1 VSHARAVDRPRL
13 ASGDWGAEA
22 KAAPRRWATVL
33 LIGVACGVVVTGV
46 LSRLVMFLL
55 AELNP
60 EAAGVRS
67 DDGFIMGQ
75 ITLSGSTQLA
85 LAGAQLG
92 AVGAFLY
99 MALRGLM
106 IGPPWFR
113 LLSISVGPGVVVGA
127 MLVHTTGIDFHL
139 LHPLWLT
146 IGSFVLLPVVFCA
159 AMHLMAER
167 ALRQGGVRSMPLQVL
182 GVTLSIVA
190 LPLTLVLGIGWL
202 VARALR
208 SDDTLST
215 TVAAWFV
222 RAVLALVFVV
232 SVIDLVSDARTLS
245 TWSTSSN
252 TARTGGVR

>member
-1 VSHARAVDRPRL
+1 VSHAQAADGPRL
-13 ASGDWGAEA
+13 APGEWIAEA
-22 KAAPRRWATVL
+22 KAATRRWATVL

-46 LSRLVMFLL
+46 LSRLVMLLL

-60 EAAGVRS
+60 AAAGVRS

-85 LAGAQLG
+85 LSGAQLG
-92 AVGAFLY
+92 AIGAFLY

-127 MLVHTTGIDFHL
+127 ILVHTTGIDFHL
-139 LHPLWLT
+139 LRPLWLT

-167 ALRQGGVRSMPLQVL
+167 ALKHGGLQSMPLQVL
-182 GVTLSIVA
+182 GAALSIVA
-190 LPLTLVLGIGWL
+190 LPLTLVLIIGWL
-202 VARALR
+202 IARALDG
-208 SDDTLST
+208 DDTLSKT
-215 TVAAWFV
+215 AGAWFV
-222 RAVLALVFVV
+222 RAVLAFVFVMAV
-232 SVIDLVSDARTLS
+232 FDLFSDARTLS
-245 TWSTSSN
+245 T
-252 TARTGGVR
+252 

>member
-1 VSHARAVDRPRL
+1 MSNEQPADEPQL
-13 ASGDWGAEA
+13 ALGGWVADVKGAI
-22 KAAPRRWATVL
+22 RRWATVL
-33 LIGVACGVVVTGV
+33 LVGVACGVVVTGV

-60 EAAGVRS
+60 AAVGIRS

-92 AVGAFLY
+92 TVGAFLY

-139 LHPLWLT
+139 LRPLWLT
-146 IGSFVLLPVVFCA
+146 IGSFVLIPVVFCA
-159 AMHLMAER
+159 AMHLVAEMA
-167 ALRQGGVRSMPLQVL
+167 LSHGGVRSMPLQVL
-182 GVTLSIVA
+182 GVALTIVA
-190 LPLTLVLGIGWL
+190 LPLTLVLGISWL
-202 VARALR
+202 IARALR
-208 SDDTLST
+208 GDDTLST
-215 TVAAWFV
+215 TAAAWFV
-222 RAVLALVFVV
+222 RAVLAFVFVAAV
-232 SVIDLVSDARTLS
+232 TDLVSDVRTLS
-245 TWSTSSN
+245 T
-252 TARTGGVR
+252 

>member
-1 VSHARAVDRPRL
+1 MSYAQAADRPQI
-13 ASGDWGAEA
+13 APGDWVGDA
-22 KAAPRRWATVL
+22 KSAIRRWATAL

-75 ITLSGSTQLA
+75 FTLSGSTQLA

-92 AVGAFLY
+92 SIGAFLY
-99 MALRGLM
+99 MALRGLK

-127 MLVHTTGIDFHL
+127 MLVHTSGIDFHL
-139 LHPLWLT
+139 LKPLWLT
-146 IGSFVLLPVVFCA
+146 IGSFVLVPVVFCA
-159 AMHLMAER
+159 ALHLVAVR
-167 ALRQGGVRSMPLQVL
+167 ALSHGGVRSMPLMVL
-182 GVTLSIVA
+182 GVALTIVA

-202 VARALR
+202 IARALR
-208 SDDTLST
+208 GDDMLST
-215 TVAAWFV
+215 TAAAWFV
-222 RAVLALVFVV
+222 RAVLALVFVMA
-232 SVIDLVSDARTLS
+232 VIDLVSDARTLS
-245 TWSTSSN
+245 
-252 TARTGGVR
+252 A

>member
-1 VSHARAVDRPRL
+1 MSHTQAADRPQL
-13 ASGDWGAEA
+13 APGNWVADA
-22 KAAPRRWATVL
+22 KAATRRWATVL

-60 EAAGVRS
+60 EAAGIRS

-92 AVGAFLY
+92 TIGAFLY

-146 IGSFVLLPVVFCA
+146 IGSFVLIPVVFCA
-159 AMHLMAER
+159 AMHLLAER
-167 ALRQGGVRSMPLQVL
+167 ALSHGGVRSPLQVL
-182 GVTLSIVA
+182 GAALAIVA
-190 LPLTLVLGIGWL
+190 LPLTLVLGISWL
-202 VARALR
+202 IARALR
-208 SDDTLST
+208 GDDTLST
-215 TVAAWFV
+215 TAAAWFV
-222 RAVLALVFVV
+222 RAVLTFVFVMA
-232 SVIDLVSDARTLS
+232 VIDLVSDAKTLS
-245 TWSTSSN
+245 T
-252 TARTGGVR
+252 

>member
-1 VSHARAVDRPRL
+1 VSHAQATDQPRL
-13 ASGDWGAEA
+13 ALGDWVADA
-22 KAAPRRWATVL
+22 KAATRRWATVL

-60 EAAGVRS
+60 EAAGTRS

-85 LAGAQLG
+85 LSGAQLG
-92 AVGAFLY
+92 TLGAFLY

-146 IGSFVLLPVVFCA
+146 IGAFVLIPVVFCA
-159 AMHLMAER
+159 AMHLVAER
-167 ALRQGGVRSMPLQVL
+167 ALSHGGVRSMPLQAL
-182 GVTLSIVA
+182 GVALTIVA
-190 LPLTLVLGIGWL
+190 LPLTLVLGISWL
-202 VARALR
+202 VARALHG
-208 SDDTLST
+208 DDTLST
-215 TVAAWFV
+215 TAAAWFV
-222 RAVLALVFVV
+222 RAVLALVFVMA
-232 SVIDLVSDARTLS
+232 VIDLVSDARTLS
-245 TWSTSSN
+245 T
-252 TARTGGVR
+252 

>member
-1 VSHARAVDRPRL
+1 MSHAQAADRPRL
-13 ASGDWGAEA
+13 APGDWVAEA
-22 KAAPRRWATVL
+22 RAATRRWASVL
-33 LIGVACGVVVTGV
+33 LIAVACGVVVTGV
-46 LSRLVMFLL
+46 LSRLVMLLL

-92 AVGAFLY
+92 AIGGFLY

-127 MLVHTTGIDFHL
+127 MLVHTTGIDFHV

-159 AMHLMAER
+159 ALHLIAER
-167 ALRQGGVRSMPLQVL
+167 ALSRGGVQSMPLQVL
-182 GVTLSIVA
+182 GVILSIVA

-202 VARALR
+202 IARALR
-208 SDDTLST
+208 GDDTLPT
-215 TVAAWFV
+215 IAAAWFV
-222 RAVLALVFVV
+222 RAMLAFVFVLAVV
-232 SVIDLVSDARTLS
+232 DLFSDARTLS
-245 TWSTSSN
+245 S
-252 TARTGGVR
+252 

>member
-1 VSHARAVDRPRL
+1 MSHAQAADGPRL
-13 ASGDWGAEA
+13 APGDWVAEA
-22 KAAPRRWATVL
+22 KAAIRRWATVL
-33 LIGVACGVVVTGV
+33 LVGVACGVVVTGV
-46 LSRLVMFLL
+46 LSRLVMLLL

-75 ITLSGSTQLA
+75 VTLSGSTQLA

-127 MLVHTTGIDFHL
+127 ILVHTTGIDFHVL
-139 LHPLWLT
+139 RPLWLT

-159 AMHLMAER
+159 ALHLIAER
-167 ALRQGGVRSMPLQVL
+167 ALSHGGVQSMPLQVL

-190 LPLTLVLGIGWL
+190 LPLTLVLSIGWL
-202 VARALR
+202 VARALHG
-208 SDDTLST
+208 DDTLST
-215 TVAAWFV
+215 TAAAWFV
-222 RAVLALVFVV
+222 RALLAFVFVMA
-232 SVIDLVSDARTLS
+232 VIDLCSDAKTLS
-245 TWSTSSN
+245 T
-252 TARTGGVR
+252 

>member
-1 VSHARAVDRPRL
+1 VSHTQAADGPRL
-13 ASGDWGAEA
+13 APGDWVAEA
-22 KAAPRRWATVL
+22 KAATRRWATVL

-46 LSRLVMFLL
+46 LSRLVMLLL

-92 AVGAFLY
+92 GIGAFLY

-127 MLVHTTGIDFHL
+127 VLVHTTGIDFHL
-139 LHPLWLT
+139 LRPLWLT

-159 AMHLMAER
+159 AMHLVAER
-167 ALRQGGVRSMPLQVL
+167 ALMLGGVRSMLLQVFGAAL
-182 GVTLSIVA
+182 CIVA
-190 LPLTLVLGIGWL
+190 LPLTLVLSIGWL
-202 VARALR
+202 IARAVGR
-208 SDDTLST
+208 DDALST
-215 TVAAWFV
+215 TAGAWFV
-222 RAVLALVFVV
+222 RALLAFVFVMAL
-232 SVIDLVSDARTLS
+232 IDLFSDAKTLS
-245 TWSTSSN
+245 T
-252 TARTGGVR
+252 